1 MHRRSAIILLLCVL
15 AVGTVGAYLPRDVGA
30 QEPLRIELPSGEAT
44 DIPIVVV
51 DDIPYLA
58 MSAIVE
64 LLRSAR
70 QEYRLEWDSSL
81 GTLRVLSDETSYSL
95 FLDKSALLAGR
106 SIVECKH
113 PLRILQGQVL
123 IPVDSFVILN
133 KYLGEFHVELP
144 SGLPEVMPSP
154 ALPEGPYPDSTL
166 RPGEPPEDAL
176 ISRLSH
182 VELPPYLPVKSGAA
196 LQAITRTENVIPL
209 RHLAI
214 DPDNGSLRFPELK
227 DPNYPNQIT
236 LDIATKCQAI
246 LAREGSI
253 QTTIIRP
260 DRKASLEDRMNRI
273 NTSGADVLLCLRVGA
288 SEFRDVAGLQ
298 VYCSNEA
305 VDWQG
310 RQYSEEFGEPALLP
324 LGLQYLPYQYQSLM
338 LANYVKRELAKS
350 VASSVWEI
358 KVAPLFVL
366 KRAAM
371 CSVMV
376 EVGFLTN
383 PKDAKRLAELGQ
395 RELIARAIAA
405 AVLNYRRY
413 LETAEKLTP

>member
-1 MHRRSAIILLLCVL
+1 LPEDWLGNKATQLL
-15 AVGTVGAYLPRDVGA
+15 
-30 QEPLRIELPSGEAT
+30 
-44 DIPIVVV
+44 
-51 DDIPYLA
+51 
-58 MSAIVE
+58 
-64 LLRSAR
+64 
-70 QEYRLEWDSSL
+70 QEYHRLL
-81 GTLRVLSDETSYSL
+81 TDEANYSL
-95 FLDKSALLAGR
+95 FLDKSALLAGS

-133 KYLGEFHVELP
+133 KYLGEFHVEPP
-144 SGLPEVMPSP
+144 SGPPEAMPSP

-166 RPGEPPEDAL
+166 RPEEPPEDAL
-176 ISRLSH
+176 ISRLAH
-182 VELPPYLPVKSGAA
+182 VELPPYLSVKSGEA

-236 LDIATKCQAI
+236 MDIATKCQAI

-260 DRKASLEDRMNRI
+260 DRKASLEDRTNRI
-273 NTSGADVLLCLRVGA
+273 STSGADVLLCLRVGA

-298 VYCSNEA
+298 VYCTNEA

-310 RQYSEEFGEPALLP
+310 RQYSEEFSEPALLP
-324 LGLQYLPYQYQSLM
+324 MGLQYLPYQYQSLM

-383 PKDAKRLAELGQ
+383 PRDAKRLAELGQ

-405 AVLNYRRY
+405 SVLNYRRY